1 MNLKMLTLNLFDLIA
16 LKTRVVDIGNYTDIF
31 LNNLT
36 VEVEFEFYPCTN
48 FTPLFE
54 GHVSTIHVG
63 RQHSNSSKL

>member
-36 VEVEFEFYPCTN
+36 VEVEFEFYP
-48 FTPLFE
+48 
-54 GHVSTIHVG
+54 
-63 RQHSNSSKL
+63 